1 MGIKVCKFGGSS
13 LADAGQFKKVRDILL
28 ADPDRR
34 YAVPS
39 APGKRGPE
47 DEKITDVDFV
57 ELSACAGGCVGGIL
71 TVENPF
77 LARTRLQKIQG
88 HLSPEAQP
96 PEVTDERLMLFDH
109 PIKFCEVLSLA
120 RDLTTAMELLAR
132 VDEIEQDLYGM
143 DCGACGAPSCRA
155 LATDIALGRAAVEDC
170 IYIQRDRHTAKP

>member
-1 MGIKVCKFGGSS
+1 MGWGLSGGEAAGLSGITV
-13 LADAGQFKKVRDILL
+13 LA
-28 ADPDRR
+28 ADGIENIIRVLEDL
-34 YAVPS
+34 
-39 APGKRGPE
+39 E

-77 LARTRLQKIQG
+77 LARTRLRKIQG

-170 IYIQRDRHTAKP
+170 IYIQRERHTAKP